1 MAANAAQA
9 AYEAAL
15 EIDDD
20 AFLNAGAR
28 AVSHRRHIEQIAD
41 GLSARGVTSLVFIG
55 SGGTYANAFQFEQLA
70 RLTSTLPVRVLV
82 AAEVVESGDPL
93 LNQTAVAV
101 FTSDSGT
108 TEDVLTAINYCK
120 SRGVHTVG
128 FVPVADSPIA
138 LALDS
143 YIQTEKDWRGWD
155 IYLLLLTTRLLS
167 ARGEFDGYDE
177 LADELNALP
186 AALLNV
192 AKQSDS
198 VAMNFAQTH
207 RNTDYIFLVG
217 SGNLWGFTYIYS
229 MCVLEEMLWIQ
240 TTRVTGS
247 EFFHGS
253 LELIERDTPLLILQG
268 EDFSRPITDRAV
280 RFAKKYSDDVTV
292 LDTRDY
298 PLSGISE
305 RFRPL
310 LSTAVQGAATRRIS
324 LHLQNERERDL
335 TLRRY
340 YRVVEY

>member
-1 MAANAAQA
+1 MTTTTDYAAALAIDEEAFVKAGANAV
-9 AYEAAL
+9 
-15 EIDDD
+15 
-20 AFLNAGAR
+20 AR
-28 AVSHRRHIEQIAD
+28 RKQIEHVAD
-41 GLSARGVTSLVFIG
+41 ELSERGVTSLVFIG

-70 RLTSTLPVRVLV
+70 RLSSTLPVRVLV

-93 LNQTAVAV
+93 LTSTSVAV

-108 TEDVLTAINYCK
+108 TEDVRAAIDYCR
-120 SRGVHTVG
+120 SQGVHTVG

-138 LALDS
+138 LAVDS

-177 LADELNALP
+177 LAQELASLP
-186 AALLNV
+186 DALLD
-192 AKQSDS
+192 AARRADPIAQAFARAHRDSDY
-198 VAMNFAQTH
+198 M
-207 RNTDYIFLVG
+207 FLVG

-229 MCVLEEMLWIQ
+229 MCVLEEMLWIR
-240 TTRVTGS
+240 TTRVTGA

-268 EDFSRPITDRAV
+268 EDFSRPITDRAI
-280 RFAKKYSDDVTV
+280 RFAQEYSNDVTV
-292 LDTRDY
+292 LDSKDY
-298 PLSGISE
+298 ALTGISE

-310 LSTAVQGAATRRIS
+310 LSSAVIGAATRRIS

-340 YRVVEY
+340 YRVVKY